1 MLARAVLPGRMQLE
15 PKHRLD
21 ACTQHQVSVVI
32 QCDACNCNAFKLITA
47 AEHRGHGVNSVSQLG
62 CNPISLVR

>member
-15 PKHRLD
+15 PKDRLD

-32 QCDACNCNAFKLITA
+32 QCDACNCNAFKLICA
-47 AEHRGHGVNSVSQLG
+47 ADIGAMV
-62 CNPISLVR
+62 

>member
-15 PKHRLD
+15 PKDRLD

-32 QCDACNCNAFKLITA
+32 HREACNCNAFKLISA
-47 AEHRGHGVNSVSQLG
+47 ADIGAMV
-62 CNPISLVR
+62 